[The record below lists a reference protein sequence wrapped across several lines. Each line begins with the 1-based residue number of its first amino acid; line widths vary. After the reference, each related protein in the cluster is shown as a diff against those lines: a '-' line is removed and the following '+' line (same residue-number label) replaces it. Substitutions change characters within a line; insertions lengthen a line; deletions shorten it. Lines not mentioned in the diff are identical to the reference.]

1 MGGKLLV
8 ANFRLFFSKIF
19 KNHFSSKPKTKGA
32 GRYPILNICNV
43 DILFL
48 RYSFIKSKGHWTLC
62 TPSITYIFLSKRKNK
77 IMELRFYP
85 PPLPAPQFCPV
96 CAPLR
101 ALLVPHL
108 IGLSLTCS
116 TIKSCYIYWLFT
128 TLHDNF
134 LLFNKRRIWLIHYRA
149 VKLIPFLFN

>member
-77 IMELRFYP
+77 IMELRFSPPPSSPPILPCLRSTKGTIGPALDRVKFNMFNYKVMLYLLIVYYP
-85 PPLPAPQFCPV
+85 P
-96 CAPLR
+96 
-101 ALLVPHL
+101 
-108 IGLSLTCS
+108 
-116 TIKSCYIYWLFT
+116 W
-128 TLHDNF
+128 
-134 LLFNKRRIWLIHYRA
+134 
-149 VKLIPFLFN
+149 